1 MLTPSY
7 SDLMESI
14 KNTGKVD
21 PRVASRYTVVLAAAK
36 RARQLT
42 EGAEPL
48 TYAPTERA
56 VSIAVKEMH
65 EGKLR
70 VRVQH
75 DLMDGTVERMIKDQY
90 KYRAITALSK
100 DDLREDL
107 KDDYTSN
114 RTYTL
119 EEDEEVNST
128 DIFQGPTFGDD
139 DDHVADEDLAPQDK
153 DDTVE
158 EFDLFDED
166 DTEELEDDA
175 EDATEENIDESFE
188 D

>member
-7 SDLMESI
+7 SDLMDVI
-14 KNTGKVD
+14 KQGGKVD

-56 VSIAVKEMH
+56 VSIAVKEMS

-70 VRVQH
+70 VKVH
-75 DLMDGTVERMIKDQY
+75 EDIMDDSYERLIRDQY
-90 KYRAITALSK
+90 KYRSITALSK

-107 KDDYTSN
+107 KDDYTN
-114 RTYTL
+114 TRTYKL
-119 EEDEEVNST
+119 EDDDDST
-128 DIFQGPTFGDD
+128 DIFQQDTF
-139 DDHVADEDLAPQDK
+139 ADEEETSKQVEDEDSEFGIYGV
-153 DDTVE
+153 DDEEEDGEVE
-158 EFDLFDED
+158 EDFDE
-166 DTEELEDDA
+166 
-175 EDATEENIDESFE
+175 
-188 D
+188 

>member
-14 KNTGKVD
+14 RQSGKVD

-48 TYAPTERA
+48 TYAPTDRA
-56 VSIAVKEMH
+56 VSIAVKEMN

-70 VRVQH
+70 IKVQEE
-75 DLMDGTVERMIKDQY
+75 LMDGSQERMVKDQY
-90 KYRAITALSK
+90 KYRVITALSK

-107 KDDYTSN
+107 KDDYTPS
-114 RTYTL
+114 RTYTI
-119 EEDEEVNST
+119 EED
-128 DIFQGPTFGDD
+128 DD
-139 DDHVADEDLAPQDK
+139 VAGSDLFPDDPFVVVADDVDVDIDEPK
-153 DDTVE
+153 DD
-158 EFDLFDED
+158 FDLYEDIDDEDMDPEESFDE
-166 DTEELEDDA
+166 
-175 EDATEENIDESFE
+175 
-188 D
+188 